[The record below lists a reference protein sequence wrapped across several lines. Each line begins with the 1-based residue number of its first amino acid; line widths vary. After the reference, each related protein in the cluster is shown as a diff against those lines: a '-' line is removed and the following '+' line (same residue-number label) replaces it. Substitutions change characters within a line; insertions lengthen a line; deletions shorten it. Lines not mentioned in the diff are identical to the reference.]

1 MAHVVPHREAG
12 GKERTEGKKAAGNRG
27 LGVKKEK
34 AVIEVFAEEK
44 RG

>member
-1 MAHVVPHREAG
+1 MAHVVPHREG
-12 GKERTEGKKAAGNRG
+12 GKERTEGGKAAGNRG